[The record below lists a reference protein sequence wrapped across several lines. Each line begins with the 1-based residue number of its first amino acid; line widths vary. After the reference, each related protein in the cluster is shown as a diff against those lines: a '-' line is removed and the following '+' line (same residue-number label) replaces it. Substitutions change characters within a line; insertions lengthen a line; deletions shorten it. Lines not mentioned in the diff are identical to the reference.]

1 MSARSFCSHATAS
14 LLLAAAAILAHPA
27 TAHAGF
33 DECVTSA
40 SAFNAALK
48 EADDDEVTIRVVQGT
63 YSLTS
68 FQQPRDGDRFNRN
81 IHIIGGYAA
90 YPCDTQGTVDP
101 QYTVFDGTGAGG
113 SGGIGISSSAN
124 VTIESVTLRNY
135 PHGLNFYLYDA
146 ITDTT
151 LTLNRVVL
159 DHLCPSGDC
168 GAGNNPFFV
177 QHPDYLVLSQV
188 IVANNPSG
196 ACAFNLRT
204 SSLNEAQVVNSVFAS
219 NGGSGLCL
227 VDGFGNTGWT
237 LQAYNNLFWGNGGS
251 DLYTRD
257 SNDIHLVDNIYHT
270 TNMSPAPATA
280 ASGTLDADPQF
291 KDPAADNFSIHLAS
305 PAVNTGTA
313 NVPGIL
319 PALDISGFTRLIG
332 SHPDR
337 GAYETIM
344 DDTLAITV
352 NSTSGGN
359 GTCPS
364 AGNCTLRTAITNAN
378 SAGGFHHIYF
388 DIPGTGCE
396 QHIVALTSALPS
408 ITSTL
413 TIDGYSQPGS
423 AQNTSKFGTNAVI
436 CVGVEGGYAADYA
449 LQTSGSG
456 VLTVDGIGFGSF
468 NVAAIGLPSGDGN
481 KIWGN
486 QFGGSVGTTAIGNQP
501 ANIAISGSA
510 QHATIGGYD
519 VAQMNVIGSASGHG
533 IELLGSGSHTVAGN
547 LIGASRSGNSVN
559 GNQTGIYIAAGNN
572 SIFNNVISGNFE
584 DGVLLDTS
592 AATGNWIAQNR
603 IGRKGGI
610 VLCLPPAAC
619 NYALP
624 NLRHGI
630 RIQGGAHDNLMSNDT
645 IAYNGV
651 MGVSIGSGRGNNVAY
666 ASIFANAQYGIDLD
680 GSGLNDDDGDPAAL
694 SLPNRGLNYPV
705 LQNAYGSP
713 HTAWLDGYLT
723 TTNGS
728 YTISI
733 YASPSCDNTGY
744 GEGQNYI
751 ALDSVTISNATPG
764 FNGFAVF
771 HIPFKSPSIDLTSHS
786 ISALATSSS
795 GDVSEFSPCKAY
807 NCDVIFRHGFDS
819 AAGES
824 CPAP

>member
-1 MSARSFCSHATAS
+1 MSRSRSFHTCGILS
-14 LLLAAAAILAHPA
+14 LLFMLGAAVPRAAYAA
-27 TAHAGF
+27 F
-33 DECVTSA
+33 DECVESV

-63 YSLTS
+63 YALTS

-90 YPCDTQGTVDP
+90 YPCDTQSNVDP

-113 SGGIGISSSAN
+113 NRGIGISSSAN
-124 VTIESVTLRNY
+124 VTIESVTLRNF

-151 LTLNRVVL
+151 LTLSRVVL

-168 GAGNNPFFV
+168 GAGNSPFFV
-177 QHPDYLVLSQV
+177 QNPDYVVLSQV
-188 IVANNPSG
+188 IVANNPSAG
-196 ACAFNLRT
+196 CAFYLRT

-227 VDGFGNTGWT
+227 VDGLGNTNWT
-237 LQAYNNLFWGNGGS
+237 LQAYNNIFWGNGGS

-270 TNMSPAPATA
+270 TSMSPAPATV

-305 PAVNTGTA
+305 PAVNSGTV
-313 NVPGIL
+313 NVPGVL
-319 PALDISGFTRLIG
+319 PAQDISGFTRLIG

-352 NSTSGGN
+352 NTTAGGN

-364 AGNCTLRTAITNAN
+364 ASNCTLRTAITNAN
-378 SAGGFHHIYF
+378 VAGGYHHIYF
-388 DIPGTGCE
+388 DIPGSGCE
-396 QHIVALTSALPS
+396 QHIISLATPLPS
-408 ITSTL
+408 ISSTL
-413 TIDGYSQPGS
+413 IVDGYSQPGS
-423 AQNTSKFGTNAVI
+423 AQNTAATGTNAVI
-436 CVGVEGGYAADYA
+436 CVGVQGNFTADYA
-449 LQTSGSG
+449 LRTSGSS

-468 NVAAIGLPSGDGN
+468 NVAAIELPSGSGN
-481 KIWGN
+481 QLWGN
-486 QFGGSVGTTAIGNQP
+486 QFGGSVGTTALGNQP
-501 ANIAISGSA
+501 VNIAVSSNA
-510 QHATIGGYD
+510 QNAKIGGSD
-519 VAQMNVIGSASGHG
+519 RAQVNVIGAASSHG

-547 LIGASRSGNSVN
+547 LIGTSRNGNSSN
-559 GNQTGIYIAAGNN
+559 PNTTGIYIESGKNH
-572 SIFNNVISGNFE
+572 IYTNVISGNSE
-584 DGVLLDTS
+584 DGIRLNTS
-592 AATGNWIAQNR
+592 TANGNVIFDNR
-603 IGRKGGI
+603 IGNKGGL
-610 VLCLPPAAC
+610 VFCLPPASC
-619 NYALP
+619 NFSLP

-630 RIQGGAHDNLMSNDT
+630 RIEGGAHDNLMAGNT

-666 ASIFANAQYGIDLD
+666 GAIYANAQYGIDLD
-680 GSGLNDDDGDPAAL
+680 GSGLNDNDADPSTL
-694 SLPNRGLNYPV
+694 VLPNRGLNYPV
-705 LQNAYGSP
+705 LQSAYGGP
-713 HTAWLDGYLT
+713 HTAWLDGYLST
-723 TTNGS
+723 TDGT
-728 YTISI
+728 YTISV

-744 GEGQNYI
+744 GEGQNFL
-751 ALDSVTISNATPG
+751 ATDTVTISNASPG
-764 FNGFAVF
+764 FDGFATF
-771 HIPFKSPSIDLTSHS
+771 HIPFSSPSISLTSHS
-786 ISALATSSS
+786 ISALATSSD
-795 GDVSEFSPCKAY
+795 GDTSEFSACRAY

-824 CPAP
+824 CPVP